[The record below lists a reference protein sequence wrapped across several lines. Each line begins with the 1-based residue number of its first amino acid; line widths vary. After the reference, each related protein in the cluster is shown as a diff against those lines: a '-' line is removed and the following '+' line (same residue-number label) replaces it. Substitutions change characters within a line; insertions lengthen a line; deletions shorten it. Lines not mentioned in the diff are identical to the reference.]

1 MGHNKQ
7 QDGRRNLAAAFLR
20 DRSGAIAILAAL
32 ALPVVIG
39 FVALSVEYG
48 HGLLK
53 KVENQRVAD
62 VAAYAGALAYVSS
75 NSEPDMVAAARSAA
89 ALNGVAP
96 DDVAVAL
103 VASPKDPA
111 SKAVSATVTTRKP
124 LFLAP
129 VLGAER
135 TLSIGAQ
142 AFASIAKP
150 STGCIVALRE
160 GGAGIE
166 LSGGTSVECELVASN
181 AGIKAP
187 CGTMIKAESVTYYGD
202 REPEPCQW
210 TANIVEKDGKTAA
223 PVSKQKTDDPLKDNS
238 AVKNFDGTFDAMR
251 KDSWP
256 SLSFSGTGPDFKFGS
271 DTPSTIAQ
279 NIGVIGCTYDKANYS
294 QYYMA
299 QWEIICPEK
308 TINIGSIELSG
319 SQKVV
324 FKIVDDPN
332 TDQVPVFNIS
342 GRIVTKNNG
351 MTLTFGRADFNIAK
365 GVKGDGISF
374 VAGTFRIGAYQ
385 PEPANAYD
393 SCTGYSICSTG
404 KITFGDPSS
413 SISSK
418 FTLAGGISAS
428 GGATLTLGS
437 PRSEGNSYIINAAGK
452 GDALRID
459 GGGTIKLADATAN
472 NGVFRV
478 NGKINGGGGG
488 SCIVFPAAARHDI
501 FGDVDFAG
509 AVQLG
514 AGLYVIDGYFAAG
527 TGGASCEGKGAIYGE
542 DVTLFI
548 SGRNTIARCNGQV
561 LCLDGG
567 NGISL
572 AAPKSGPY
580 AELAVVGPQSADI
593 TAGVTVTAG
602 GSGKLSGA
610 FYFPNGPISMGGGAT
625 LGSSTDCTQ
634 LIGTSIKLEGG
645 AKMMSKCTGAAS
657 KGKVALIQ

>member
-1 MGHNKQ
+1 MGHNEQK
-7 QDGRRNLAAAFLR
+7 GGPRKLGAAFLR

-62 VAAYAGALAYVSS
+62 VAAYAGALAYNAG

-96 DDVAVAL
+96 GDVAVAL
-103 VASPKDPA
+103 VASPKDPG
-111 SKAVSATVTTRKP
+111 SKAVRATVTTRKP

-142 AFASIAKP
+142 AFASIGKP
-150 STGCIVALRE
+150 GSGCIVALKE

-166 LSGGTSVECELVASN
+166 LSGGTSVECERVASN
-181 AGIKAP
+181 ASIKAP
-187 CGTMIKAESVTYYGD
+187 CGTMIKAENVTYYGD
-202 REPEPCQW
+202 KEPEPCQW
-210 TANIVEKDGKTAA
+210 TPNMVQQDGKTAA
-223 PVSKQKTDDPLKDNS
+223 PVSKQKTDDPLKDNEG
-238 AVKNFDGTFDAMR
+238 VKDFDGTFDAVR
-251 KDSWP
+251 KESWP
-256 SLSFSGTGPDFKFGS
+256 NLAFSGAGPDFRFGAE
-271 DTPSTIAQ
+271 DRDNTPPMIAQ
-279 NIGVIGCTYDKANYS
+279 KVAAIGCTYNPAYYS
-294 QYYMA
+294 QWYTS
-299 QWEIICPEK
+299 QWEITCPEK
-308 TINIGSIELSG
+308 TNIGSIELSG
-319 SQKVV
+319 SQKVE
-324 FKIVDDPN
+324 FKIVDDPD
-332 TDQVPVFNIS
+332 TDEVPVFNVS
-342 GRIVTKNNG
+342 GGIVTKNNG
-351 MTLTFGRADFNIAK
+351 MTLIFGRADFNIAE

-374 VAGTFRIGAYQ
+374 RGGNFRIGKGVC
-385 PEPANAYD
+385 D
-393 SCTGYSICSTG
+393 KGDSICTTG
-404 KITFGDPSS
+404 KITFGDPDS

-418 FTLAGGISAS
+418 FTLDGGISAS

-437 PRSEGNSYIINAAGK
+437 PRSNGNSYVINASGK

-459 GGGTIKLADATAN
+459 GGGRIELADATAN
-472 NGVFRV
+472 GSVFRA
-478 NGKINGGGGG
+478 NGRINGGGGG

-501 FGDVDFAG
+501 LGDVDFAG
-509 AVQLG
+509 AVKLG

-527 TGGASCEGKGAIYGE
+527 TGGASCDGKGAIYGE

-572 AAPKSGPY
+572 SAPQSGPY
-580 AELAVVGPQSADI
+580 AQLAVVGPQDKNI

-602 GSGKLSGA
+602 GSGKISGA

-645 AKMMSKCTGAAS
+645 AKMMSKCTGNDS
-657 KGKVALIQ
+657 KGKVALVQ